1 MRLVHVGSPWPSSP
15 HPHLVCL
22 QVRARAEEL
31 KRSLD
36 QIIQSLQYAA
46 DRVQW

>member
-1 MRLVHVGSPWPSSP
+1 MPATLKHASPLRP
-15 HPHLVCL
+15 L

-36 QIIQSLQYAA
+36 QIVQSLQYAA